1 MSHIYYLIIIVLT
14 GLGSSIA
21 TYYAPQIIT
30 RYRHYKTRKKQPE
43 RNLRAKIR
51 KEVDLYLNELRND

>member
-14 GLGSSIA
+14 GLGSSVA

-30 RYRHYKTRKKQPE
+30 RYRQYKTRKTRPE
-43 RNLRAKIR
+43 KNLRAKIR

>member
-1 MSHIYYLIIIVLT
+1 MTHIFYLTIIVLT

-21 TYYAPQIIT
+21 TYYAPQIISH
-30 RYRHYKTRKKQPE
+30 YKQYKTRKTRPE
-43 RNLRAKIR
+43 RNMRAKIR